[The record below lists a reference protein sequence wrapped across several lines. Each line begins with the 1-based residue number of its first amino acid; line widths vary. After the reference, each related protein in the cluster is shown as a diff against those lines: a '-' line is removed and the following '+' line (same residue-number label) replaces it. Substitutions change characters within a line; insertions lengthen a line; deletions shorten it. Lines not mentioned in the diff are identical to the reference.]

1 MQHAALNER
10 RVVLGALIIVTALGL
25 WATFLTGDALM
36 APASPAPGTMAYAV
50 LLFIMW
56 WTMMLAMMLPSAAPA
71 ILTYGAVS
79 RKFAQKGAA
88 TAPLAVF
95 VAGYAA
101 IWTGFSAATVALQ
114 MSVHKLVPLTGM
126 MAVISTTLGSALL
139 IAAGLYQLSPLK
151 QACLRK
157 CQTPLMFFARNWRK
171 GYGGALRM
179 GLSHGLYCLGCCWVL
194 MGLLF
199 YGGVMELR
207 WIVGLALYVAAEK
220 LIPASTRL
228 SRFVGILLIGWG
240 LWTGSG
246 LASASATEHL
256 SRSSTDEIL
265 GGLLQGF
272 ERQ

>member
-1 MQHAALNER
+1 MPPS
-10 RVVLGALIIVTALGL
+10 G
-25 WATFLTGDALM
+25 
-36 APASPAPGTMAYAV
+36 PASALPPWLCKFPFTFRAVDRHDGGDQHRAWRGT
-50 LLFIMW
+50 
-56 WTMMLAMMLPSAAPA
+56 
-71 ILTYGAVS
+71 
-79 RKFAQKGAA
+79 
-88 TAPLAVF
+88 
-95 VAGYAA
+95 
-101 IWTGFSAATVALQ
+101 
-114 MSVHKLVPLTGM
+114 
-126 MAVISTTLGSALL
+126 L

-220 LIPASTRL
+220 LLPPSAQL
-228 SRFVGILLIGWG
+228 SRFMGILLIGWG

-246 LASASATEHL
+246 LASASA
-256 SRSSTDEIL
+256 
-265 GGLLQGF
+265 
-272 ERQ
+272 

>member
-1 MQHAALNER
+1 MSHGGAPPPDTLLQRAALNER
-10 RVVLGALIIVTALGL
+10 RVVLAALVFVTALGL
-25 WATFLTGDALM
+25 WATFHTGDMLM
-36 APASPAPGTMAYAV
+36 SPASPAPGTIAYAV

-71 ILTYGAVS
+71 ILTYAALS
-79 RKFAQKGAA
+79 RKFAQQGAA
-88 TAPLAVF
+88 TAPPAIF
-95 VAGYAA
+95 AAGYAA

-114 MSVHKLVPLTGM
+114 MSVEQFVPLTGM
-126 MAVISTTLGSALL
+126 MAVISATLGAVLL

-157 CQTPLMFFARNWRK
+157 CQTPLMFFAHHWRK

-220 LIPASTRL
+220 LIPAGARL
-228 SRFVGILLIGWG
+228 SRFTGILLIGWG
-240 LWTGSG
+240 LWT
-246 LASASATEHL
+246 ASTSISL
-256 SRSSTDEIL
+256 F
-265 GGLLQGF
+265 GK
-272 ERQ
+272 